1 MKYSAAMVMASAAAV
16 SADCS
21 ITSFLENGNWY
32 CEAVQLISYTGLD
45 TSGSYKAVSNMDTTT
60 GDCSF
65 ESQAYSGSIA
75 PFNEELSVHIRGP
88 TQLKQFAVYTPNT
101 ASTKKRQEHK
111 SHVHKRHG
119 HQHLHKKHTE
129 AQKEEARAVG
139 DVVTAVIDGQ
149 TVSWVNTYSGESDDS
164 ADSASAAT
172 TTAAATS
179 TTSKAKSSKTSATS
193 TGTAAAA
200 TGDYQRIAYYN
211 AEEGTAD
218 GVTFVGA
225 WGGVA
230 GSGTWDT
237 KFGNSLSYLS
247 ADGTTGA
254 ESSTVLDNVLV
265 GDNIEYAIFSDVECT
280 ADDADCGY
288 YRPDSVAYQGFG
300 GADKVFLFEF
310 TMPLSG
316 SSEGTNPDMPA
327 IWLLNGK
334 IPRTQQ
340 YGDCSCWATDSD
352 SDGCGEADLFE
363 VLSQGDTKA
372 KSTFH
377 FLNSLGSSDYFD
389 RPTEDYIKIAAVF
402 RASDST
408 ASIKVLDSSVDFSS
422 SLTSDVVDG
431 FITETDSV
439 LSAVM
444 DFLSSLK

>member
-1 MKYSAAMVMASAAAV
+1 MKYSAALALASAAAV

-32 CEAVQLISYTGLD
+32 CEAVQLISYAGLD
-45 TSGSYKAVSNMDTTT
+45 TSGSYKAVSNMDTST
-60 GDCSF
+60 GDCTF
-65 ESQAYSGSIA
+65 ESKAYSGSIA
-75 PFNEELSVHIRGP
+75 PFDEELSVHIRGP
-88 TQLKQFAVYTPNT
+88 TQLKQFAVYTPAS
-101 ASTKKRQEHK
+101 ASTKKRAEHK
-111 SHVHKRHG
+111 SHHKRHG
-119 HQHLHKKHTE
+119 HQHLHTKKHAE
-129 AQKEEARAVG
+129 SQKEEARAVG
-139 DVVTAVIDGQ
+139 DTVIATINGEV
-149 TVSWVNTYSGESDDS
+149 VSWINTWTGESDDE
-164 ADSASAAT
+164 SASSAT
-172 TTAAATS
+172 TTTEAATS
-179 TTSKAKSSKTSATS
+179 TAKAKSSKSSASKTS
-193 TGTAAAA
+193 TATTAAA

-211 AEEGTAD
+211 AEDGTAD

-247 ADGTTGA
+247 SDGTTGA

-316 SSEGTNPDMPA
+316 ETSGTNPDMPA

-389 RPTEDYIKIAAVF
+389 RPTEDYIQIAAVF
-402 RASDST
+402 RSSDST
-408 ASIKVLDSSVDFSS
+408 ASIKVLDSSIDFSS
-422 SLTSDVVDG
+422 SLTTDTIDG
-431 FITETDSV
+431 FITETDSI
-439 LSAVM
+439 LSTIM
-444 DFLSSLK
+444 DFVSSL